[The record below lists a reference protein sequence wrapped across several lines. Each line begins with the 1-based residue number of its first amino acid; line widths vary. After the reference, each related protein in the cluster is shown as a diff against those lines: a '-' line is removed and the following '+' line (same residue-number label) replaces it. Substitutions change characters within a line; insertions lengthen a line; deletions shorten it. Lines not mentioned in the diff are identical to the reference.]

1 LEKEIG
7 LVPSDKIDF
16 NKAPSRKYTNAE
28 KYALREKLFGS
39 EEVLPMWV
47 ADMDIQTPFF
57 VMDAISHRVKHPIL
71 GYEEIPDTF
80 FDSQIQWIKER
91 HGYELQRDWMYYS
104 PSVVASINL
113 CINAFTDIGDS
124 VIVQS
129 PVYFPFYSSVSNND
143 RKIVKNVLKEKD
155 GYYTM
160 DLEAFED
167 SINERTKLFLLC
179 SPHNPVGRVWKEDEL
194 QRLGEICIKHDII
207 ILADE
212 IHSDLIFKG
221 SKHIP
226 MSSVS
231 KELEER
237 TITCYGPGKSFNM
250 AGLSV
255 STITISNA
263 KLRAKFEKVYKAT
276 HFAEGTVFGH
286 VGFEAAYTKGAPW
299 LEGLLEHIQ
308 GNIDYLDIC
317 LKEYMPSIS
326 MKKPEGT
333 YLVWLDCRGL
343 GLSYQG
349 LKDFFFK
356 EAKLGLST
364 GISFGKEGEGFMRI
378 NLATPRATVEEAV
391 SRLHSAYESR
401 HF

>member
-1 LEKEIG
+1 MEKDISLQE
-7 LVPSDKIDF
+7 STDF
-16 NKAPSRKYTNAE
+16 NKAPSRKDTNAE

-39 EEVLPMWV
+39 QEVLPMWV
-47 ADMDIQTPFF
+47 ADMDIQTPSF
-57 VMDAISHRVKHPIL
+57 VMEAISDRVKHPIL
-71 GYEEIPDTF
+71 GYEEIPDSF
-80 FDSQIQWIKER
+80 FESQIAWIKER
-91 HGYELQRDWMYYS
+91 HGYELQKDWMFYS

-113 CINAFTDIGDS
+113 CIKAFTDVGDS

-129 PVYFPFYSSVSNND
+129 PVYFPFYSSVTNND
-143 RKIVKNVLKEKD
+143 RHLVKNTLIEKD
-155 GYYTM
+155 GSYSM
-160 DLEAFED
+160 DFEAFENCID
-167 SINERTKLFLLC
+167 EKTKLFLLC
-179 SPHNPVGRVWKEDEL
+179 SPHNPVGRVWKEEEL
-194 QRLGEICIKHDII
+194 QKLGEICIRHDII

-221 SKHIP
+221 FKHIA
-226 MSSVS
+226 MSSIS
-231 KELEER
+231 KELEAR
-237 TITCYGPGKSFNM
+237 TITCYGPGKTFNM

-255 STITISNA
+255 STISIPND
-263 KLRAKFEKVYKAT
+263 KLREEFSKQYKAT

-286 VGFEAAYTKGAPW
+286 VGFEAAYTEGEAW
-299 LEGLLEHIQ
+299 VEGLLEHIQ

-317 LKEYMPSIS
+317 LKEYMPSIR

-364 GISFGKEGEGFMRI
+364 GVSFGKEGEGFMRI
-378 NLATPRATVEEAV
+378 NLATPRSTIEQAV
-391 SRLHSAYESR
+391 SRLHEAYMSR